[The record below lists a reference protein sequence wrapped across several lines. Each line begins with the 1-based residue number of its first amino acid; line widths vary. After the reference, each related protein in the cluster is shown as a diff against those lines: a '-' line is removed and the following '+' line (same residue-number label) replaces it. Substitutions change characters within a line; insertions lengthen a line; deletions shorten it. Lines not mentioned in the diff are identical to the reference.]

1 MGPFGAARGCC
12 LGLGS
17 PGLVR
22 GRCQG
27 VELFGR
33 PLTRLIKC
41 NTWESLGKHL
51 VRIHSQMPTRSQA
64 GNKCEKQ
71 AEQKMVALRKMP
83 F

>member
-1 MGPFGAARGCC
+1 M
-12 LGLGS
+12 
-17 PGLVR
+17 
-22 GRCQG
+22 
-27 VELFGR
+27 GR

-71 AEQKMVALRKMP
+71 AEQKMVALWKMP